1 MATLSL
7 YAATAPVFTA
17 MLDNLSAWL
26 DKAEAHANKT
36 GIDAETLLTKRLAD
50 DMLPLSGQI
59 SLMTAFAKN
68 TMRRLA
74 GEAPPDFPDVEKTL
88 ADFRARIARADA
100 VLFVTP
106 EYNRSVPGALKNA
119 IDWAYKPFMKKA
131 VAYVSYGSVGGARA
145 VEHLRLIMTELQAVS
160 VRHGVHIGGS
170 DFMPVM
176 MGQKTWDDILPAQV
190 YFTKDLLDNLL
201 WWTNATKAAREK
213 DAAATKA
220 A

>member
-88 ADFRARIARADA
+88 ADFRARIARARDIVVTTDA
-100 VLFVTP
+100 EKLDATRKINVRTGPETTVDLTGVEYLTLF
-106 EYNRSVPGALKNA
+106 ALPNFFFHA
-119 IDWAYKPFMKKA
+119 TTAY
-131 VAYVSYGSVGGARA
+131 
-145 VEHLRLIMTELQAVS
+145 
-160 VRHGVHIGGS
+160 
-170 DFMPVM
+170 
-176 MGQKTWDDILPAQV
+176 DILRHNGV
-190 YFTKDLLDNLL
+190 DLGKRDFLP
-201 WWTNATKAAREK
+201 KGPQ
-213 DAAATKA
+213 
-220 A
+220 